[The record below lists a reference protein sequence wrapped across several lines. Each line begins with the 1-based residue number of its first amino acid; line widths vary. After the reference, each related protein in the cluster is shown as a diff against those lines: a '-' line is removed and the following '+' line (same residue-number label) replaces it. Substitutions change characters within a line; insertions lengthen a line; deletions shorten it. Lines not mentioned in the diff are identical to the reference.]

1 MAIKTALEHYRLTFK
16 EHLIANAILLL
27 STFYFAKATSY
38 LFPTGFD
45 YKSDL
50 NILHMYIQFPPPPG
64 QEMFHKDCIF
74 LTLYTYDHYFPL
86 FRFFLFSNVF
96 HILASFFWFI
106 HICRLPHIC
115 IVPKTHCSS
124 SLLPLENTHQWVAKE
139 SISVRDGLEAL
150 KPWPGML
157 APGPPSDQGQNTC
170 FYLSLCQAQIVMV
183 PALQVCCGD

>member
-86 FRFFLFSNVF
+86 FRFFYSQMYFIFWLHSSDSYTFVDFHTFVLFP
-96 HILASFFWFI
+96 
-106 HICRLPHIC
+106 RP
-115 IVPKTHCSS
+115 IV
-124 SLLPLENTHQWVAKE
+124 LPLSSH
-139 SISVRDGLEAL
+139 L
-150 KPWPGML
+150 KTPI
-157 APGPPSDQGQNTC
+157 NE
-170 FYLSLCQAQIVMV
+170 
-183 PALQVCCGD
+183 